1 MVKHRDARAEILR
14 RNFVFKIIPMLNPDG
29 VYNGHYRMDIF
40 NQNLNRFYLNPDP
53 FRQPS
58 AFAVRNLGE
67 YYKLE
72 NRLCFYI
79 DLHAHPQRKGN
90 FIYGNSM
97 ESKEEQIETQLFP
110 KLLSLNC
117 VEFDY

>member
-1 MVKHRDARAEILR
+1 
-14 RNFVFKIIPMLNPDG
+14 MLNPDG

-53 FRQPS
+53 FKQPS
-58 AFAVRNLGE
+58 AYAIRHLGE

-72 NRLCFYI
+72 NRLAFYM

-90 FIYGNSM
+90 FIYGNAFD
-97 ESKEEQIETQLFP
+97 SKE
-110 KLLSLNC
+110 
-117 VEFDY
+117 